1 LKRVSHLPL
10 VAVLLFVVALLPSV
24 TVSPS
29 DHLSSSLATIYV
41 EPSSVNVSLGDVLT
55 LNITVA
61 DVSDLAGW
69 EFKLYWLKE
78 KLNGTGVVEGPFLK
92 QINSTNLFVVN
103 FTDDYNSTHGLAWV
117 SAVLNGP
124 GPGAFGN
131 GTIASIGLKAR
142 SIGSTG
148 LWLSET
154 KLVDS
159 AAALIPHTDV
169 DGVAYITFH
178 NVMVVSV
185 VPFKS
190 VVGKNYTTHINLT
203 VTNQGNYTETFGVT
217 MYANAT
223 IINQTQL
230 VMPNATST
238 LLPFQWN
245 ATLPYGNYT
254 ISAVAD
260 TVPGETNTTDNT
272 YVGTKVLVTVPGD
285 VNGDFKVD
293 PRDLTAL
300 LVAYGS
306 PANPERPYNPNV
318 DLDDTHAV
326 GPVDLTALLAHYGQ
340 HYP

>member
-1 LKRVSHLPL
+1 MKRASHLPL

-29 DHLSSSLATIYV
+29 DHLSTPLATICV
-41 EPSSVNVSLGDVLT
+41 EPSPVNVLLGDVLT

-78 KLNGTGVVEGPFLK
+78 KFNGTGVVEGPFLR
-92 QINSTNLFVVN
+92 QIGSTNLFVVN
-103 FTDDYNSTHGLAWV
+103 FTDDYDSTHGLAWV

-131 GTIASIGLKAR
+131 GTIASIGLNAR

-159 AAALIPHTDV
+159 AAALIPHIDV

-178 NVMVVSV
+178 DVMVVSV

-203 VTNQGNYTETFGVT
+203 VANQGNYTETFGVT

-223 IINQTQL
+223 IINRTQL

-245 ATLPYGNYT
+245 ATLAYGNYT

-260 TVPGETNTTDNT
+260 TVPSETDTANNT
-272 YVGTKVLVTVPGD
+272 YVGTEVLVTILGD
-285 VNGDFKVD
+285 VTGDLNVLPVD
-293 PRDLTAL
+293 LATLIA
-300 LVAYGS
+300 AYGS
-306 PANPERPYNPNV
+306 PLGIRPYNPNC
-318 DLDDTHAV
+318 DIDDNGAV
-326 GPVDLTALLAHYGQ
+326 GPFDLAILIANYGK